1 MTYITDQI
9 FLTYRAMEAAVDAG
23 NTRYFNGPSGR
34 EDRCQSEV
42 GCGSGREVEPRN
54 GGIGAGFINTQGLGQ
69 PLLEVVRLNRN
80 VSLDQGFFV
89 IEST

>member
-1 MTYITDQI
+1 
-9 FLTYRAMEAAVDAG
+9 MEAAVEAG
-23 NTRYFNGPSGR
+23 NTRSFDGPSGR
-34 EDRCQSEV
+34 EDRCRSEV
-42 GCGSGREVEPRN
+42 GCGGRREVEPWN
-54 GGIGAGFINTQGLGQ
+54 GSVGAGFINTQGLGQ